1 MTARVRLFEPAQDGW
16 AALRVG
22 LLMLG
27 VALTESVGIVLLVP
41 LLALLDQ
48 GRGGRFG
55 AWLETLGLPLRLEAV
70 LALFLA
76 MVVLRTLITYFR
88 QIEATRLEM
97 KLVNRLRGRAWR
109 ALLHCDWR
117 VAMGLRRANA
127 TNVVIN
133 QVNQAGFVVNQLLG
147 ALATLITLG
156 GVALAA
162 LAISWPLALAG
173 LLAGALVL
181 AAWRGSRQR
190 AARMGQTMAATYD
203 RVFTRLDEGMQ
214 ALRVIKSLG
223 SEASAVRGL
232 SDEFTAL
239 EAAQLAYQR
248 DLGRSRALL
257 QIGGAA
263 VLAGLVWLS
272 VTRWHMAAPT
282 LLPMVALFA
291 RSVPLLEALQ
301 QALLALANG
310 RPAIDAVTTLIAAAE
325 AAPEP
330 DATSVAAPGLARAIT
345 LDAVTVLFAGQAVPA
360 LDQVSLRIAAGEM
373 VALEGPSG
381 SGKSTLADLL
391 GGLIAPDRGSVAI
404 DDAVLDAPLRRAWR
418 GSVAYVQQD
427 PVLLNASL
435 RENLRWAAPDADD
448 ARLRR
453 ALCDAAAGFA
463 LDLPQGLDTMLGDGG
478 RRLSGGERQRLMLA
492 RALLRDPALLILD
505 EATSA
510 LDAANEAL
518 VAEAIG
524 RLKGRLT
531 ILMIGHHG
539 RLAALAD
546 RRIRLDR
553 GCLVAQD

>member
-1 MTARVRLFEPAQDGW
+1 MSQRVRLFEPAQDGW

-27 VALTESVGIVLLVP
+27 VALTESIGIVLLVP

-48 GRGGRFG
+48 GEGGRFG
-55 AWLETLGLPLRLEAV
+55 AWLQALGLPLRLEPV

-76 MVVLRTLITYFR
+76 LVVLRSLITYFR
-88 QIEATRLEM
+88 QLEGTRLEM
-97 KLVNRLRGRAWR
+97 KLINRLRGRAWH

-127 TNVVIN
+127 ANVVIS
-133 QVNQAGFVVNQLLG
+133 QVNQAGYVVNQVLG
-147 ALATLITLG
+147 ALANVITLG

-162 LAISWPLALAG
+162 LAISWPLALTGVIAG
-173 LLAGALVL
+173 GLVL
-181 AAWRGSRQR
+181 VAWRGTRQR
-190 AARMGQTMAATYD
+190 AARMGRTAAATYG
-203 RVFTRLDEGMQ
+203 RVFSRLDEGMQ

-223 SEASAVRGL
+223 SEDSAVRGL
-232 SDEFTAL
+232 TDEFAAL
-239 EAAQLAYQR
+239 EATHLAYQR

-272 VTRWHMAAPT
+272 VTRWHMPAAM

-301 QALLALANG
+301 QSLLALANG
-310 RPAIDAVTTLIAAAE
+310 RPAIDAVTELIATAE

-330 DATSVAAPGLARAIT
+330 DATGVAAPGLTQDIA
-345 LDAVTVLFAGQAVPA
+345 LDEVTVQFAGQAAPA

-391 GGLIAPDRGSVAI
+391 GGLLTPDRGTVQI
-404 DDAVLDAPLRRAWR
+404 DGAVLDGPQRRAWR
-418 GSVAYVQQD
+418 GCVAYVQQD

-448 ARLRR
+448 ARLER
-453 ALCDAAAGFA
+453 ALGDAAARFA

-546 RRIRLDR
+546 RRIRLD
-553 GCLVAQD
+553 GGKIAGA